1 MTKISF
7 LLHETQKSK
16 VCIPD
21 DVGIEALLHYFETR
35 PIEVLPPNEFLLSL
49 TEIILSRNFFQYAG
63 AYYLQRPG
71 VRFIYLFSTNF
82 FFFPPCPLGGSV
94 AWGVPLVSGYS
105 CEELYH

>member
-21 DVGIEALLHYFETR
+21 NVGIEALLHYFETR

-71 VRFIYLFSTNF
+71 VSIRS
-82 FFFPPCPLGGSV
+82 PPRDM
-94 AWGVPLVSGYS
+94 
-105 CEELYH
+105 EEKEKMWLKINK